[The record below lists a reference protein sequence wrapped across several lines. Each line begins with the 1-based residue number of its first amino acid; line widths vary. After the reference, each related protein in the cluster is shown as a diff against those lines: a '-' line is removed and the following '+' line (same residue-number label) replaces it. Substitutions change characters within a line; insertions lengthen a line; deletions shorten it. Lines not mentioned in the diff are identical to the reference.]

1 MVIWVVGQPA
11 CLVPRPPLA
20 SSILQL
26 WVARAQ
32 TYHHAPRDLLGLE
45 TALNNYFAS
54 KLLNRKSTCIKSF
67 CHMMNYDTSLCSQ
80 NVHSL
85 RAPIIG
91 NICLFRRYV
100 SYLALSN
107 SNDVDSYDNS
117 ECTHVRVCT
126 WCVIWNVCSY
136 SFICHLDVRL
146 FVARWFH
153 YLHPPPVCSAA
164 LPALC
169 VQYSPV
175 WILLCCLLCEPWCT
189 WCSLC
194 CGCGYGISNWCHH
207 CTSMWHLISVIFIDL
222 HRFSVEKTQH
232 FK

>member
-1 MVIWVVGQPA
+1 M
-11 CLVPRPPLA
+11 RPE
-20 SSILQL
+20 I
-26 WVARAQ
+26 
-32 TYHHAPRDLLGLE
+32 LGLE
-45 TALNNYFAS
+45 TTLNNYFAS

-80 NVHSL
+80 HVHSL

-91 NICLFRRYV
+91 NIWLFRRYV

-175 WILLCCLLCEPWCT
+175 VSSMLSSVWTMVHLVQLMLWMWIWYFKLMPPLYINVASHLC
-189 WCSLC
+189 
-194 CGCGYGISNWCHH
+194 
-207 CTSMWHLISVIFIDL
+207 DL
-222 HRFSVEKTQH
+222 HRPA
-232 FK
+232 